1 MPNGALHETS
11 SGSARDSAWLR
22 RTPRESNQPFQ
33 SIAST
38 VRSVYNQARHPHCV
52 VPGRFVMIRKTLW
65 TEVPEMAEEEREE
78 EAPEAEPD
86 DGRRPDGGDVARIVS
101 EHAEGDERFE
111 DEMREF
117 MRRVDARLTQ
127 LADAQAAI
135 VSTTRIDDNEPEPD
149 ESDSESMDDGVL
161 DLIIND

>member
-1 MPNGALHETS
+1 
-11 SGSARDSAWLR
+11 
-22 RTPRESNQPFQ
+22 
-33 SIAST
+33 
-38 VRSVYNQARHPHCV
+38 
-52 VPGRFVMIRKTLW
+52 
-65 TEVPEMAEEEREE
+65 MAEEEREE

-86 DGRRPDGGDVARIVS
+86 DGGRPDGGDVAQIVS
-101 EHAEGDERFE
+101 EHADGDERFE
-111 DEMREF
+111 EEMREF

-135 VSTTRIDDNEPEPD
+135 VSTARIDDNEPEPD